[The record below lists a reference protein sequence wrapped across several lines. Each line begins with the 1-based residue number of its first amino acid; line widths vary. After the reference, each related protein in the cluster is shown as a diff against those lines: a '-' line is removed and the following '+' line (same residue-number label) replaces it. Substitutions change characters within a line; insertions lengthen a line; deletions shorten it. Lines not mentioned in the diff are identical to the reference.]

1 MSGSGRPWS
10 GSRSREV
17 PPGWPVLA
25 ACAVLIYL
33 PHVAVAAYFR
43 VVDEAHRLLI
53 LADDNLADFGSE
65 D

>member
-1 MSGSGRPWS
+1 
-10 GSRSREV
+10 
-17 PPGWPVLA
+17 
-25 ACAVLIYL
+25 
-33 PHVAVAAYFR
+33 VAAYFR